1 ARTLDV
7 GTRLVRQDTERVV
20 VLVPEELGPAV
31 LDHPSVGL
39 LKGFVEERAGAA
51 HQAGVLGL
59 DPSDSGGV
67 PRSSQ
72 VKVTHADASLLGV
85 THDLVGH
92 GPKLDLEPLLLE
104 ATTVRGIQPSEA
116 LHGLLGV
123 TRTDPCLEVVVDA
136 RSEEHTSELQS
147 RENLVCRLLL
157 EKKNNNK

>member
-1 ARTLDV
+1 VAPPLLLVNSTSTTAIYTLS
-7 GTRLVRQDTERVV
+7 L
-20 VLVPEELGPAV
+20 
-31 LDHPSVGL
+31 H
-39 LKGFVEERAGAA
+39 
-51 HQAGVLGL
+51 
-59 DPSDSGGV
+59 
-67 PRSSQ
+67 
-72 VKVTHADASLLGV
+72 DALPICLLGV